1 MEYRQLGRSG
11 LSISTIGFGCMSL
24 ESDDRENE
32 RLVHRAIDAGINF
45 FDTADI
51 YDKGRNEETL
61 GRVLKGRRAEIILAT
76 KVGNQWR
83 PDGSGLDWNP
93 SRRHILSS
101 IDDSLRRLQTDYI
114 DLYQLH
120 GGTIGDPI
128 DDAIAAFEWLREKG
142 KIRCYGISSIRPNVI
157 REYARRSSIASVMM
171 QYSLLD
177 RRPEEE
183 AIDLLSNLGIGILAR
198 GSLAQGLLIDKPG
211 RDYLEHPALEVG
223 SLAQLVRN
231 VSNERRTPAQTAL
244 RFVLQKRGITSAV
257 CGIRTPLQLEE
268 LLASPDSP
276 PLSPSEIATL
286 ETFAGR
292 GFYHDHR

>member
-1 MEYRQLGRSG
+1 
-11 LSISTIGFGCMSL
+11 MSL
-24 ESDDRENE
+24 GSNDRENE
-32 RLVHRAIDAGINF
+32 MLVHRAMDAGINF

-51 YDKGRNEETL
+51 YDKGRNEETI
-61 GRVLKGRRAEIILAT
+61 GRALKGRRAEIILAT
-76 KVGNQWR
+76 KVGNQWK

-93 SRRHILSS
+93 SRQHILAS
-101 IDDSLRRLQTDYI
+101 IDESLRRLQTDYI

-128 DDAIAAFEWLREKG
+128 DETIATFESLREKG
-142 KIRCYGISSIRPNVI
+142 KIRSYGISSIRPNVI
-157 REYARRSSIASVMM
+157 REYVRRSSIASVMM

-183 AIDLLSNLGIGILAR
+183 AMDLLANHNIGILAR

-211 RDYLEHPALEVG
+211 RDYLDHAALEVG

-231 VSNERRTPAQTAL
+231 LSNGQRTAAQTAL
-244 RFVLQKRGITSAV
+244 RFVLQKKGITSAI
-257 CGIRTPLQLEE
+257 CGIRTHLQLDE
-268 LLASPDSP
+268 LLAAPDSA
-276 PLSPSEIATL
+276 PLSPSEMATL

>member
-1 MEYRQLGRSG
+1 
-11 LSISTIGFGCMSL
+11 MSL
-24 ESDDRENE
+24 GNDDRENE
-32 RLVHRAIDAGINF
+32 MLVHRAMDAGINF

-51 YDKGRNEETL
+51 YDKGRNEETV
-61 GRVLKGRRAEIILAT
+61 GRALKGRRAEIILAT
-76 KVGNQWR
+76 KVGNQWK

-93 SRRHILSS
+93 SRQHILSS
-101 IDDSLRRLQTDYI
+101 IDESLRRLQTDYI

-120 GGTIGDPI
+120 GGTIGDPM
-128 DDAIAAFEWLREKG
+128 DDTIATFELLREKG
-142 KIRCYGISSIRPNVI
+142 KIRSYGISSIRPNVI
-157 REYARRSSIASVMM
+157 REYVRRSSIASVMM

-183 AIDLLSNLGIGILAR
+183 AIDLLTDRNIGILAR

-211 RDYLEHPALEVG
+211 RDYLDHAALEVG

-231 VSNERRTPAQTAL
+231 LSNGQRTPAQTAL
-244 RFVLQKRGITSAV
+244 RFVLQKKGITSAI
-257 CGIRTPLQLEE
+257 CGIRTHLQLDE
-268 LLASPDSP
+268 LLTAPDSP
-276 PLSPSEIATL
+276 PLSPSEMATL